1 MSRRAKLGAG
11 LSILIVLAVLILFSQ
26 FNFSA
31 IPEPGKMETFL
42 AAKFRHSIL
51 RRASRGSIP
60 PPPSDVKASIE
71 EGDNLY
77 GAECAACHGLNGHS
91 PTDAGRWMYPRAAD
105 LTSDEVQRYSDRELF
120 WILSNGIR
128 FTGMPAF
135 ARVETNEHIWDLVLY
150 LRTLRRVEPIKSR

>member
-1 MSRRAKLGAG
+1 MNRKTKFATG
-11 LSILIVLAVLILFSQ
+11 LSILIAVATLVLLSQ

-31 IPEPGKMETFL
+31 LPEPGKMERFL
-42 AAKFRHSIL
+42 VTKFLSSSIH
-51 RRASRGSIP
+51 RASRRSIAP
-60 PPPSDVKASIE
+60 PPRDMKAGLE

-77 GAECAACHGLNGHS
+77 GAECAACHGLDGHS

-105 LTSDEVQRYSDRELF
+105 LTSNEVQQYSDRELF
-120 WILSNGIR
+120 WIVSNGIR

-150 LRTLRRVEPIKSR
+150 LRTLQRVDQ